1 MSIAKKQTLL
11 NISGQMKLSKLYCN
25 KPELFGPIEFNSG
38 LNVVLAEIRL
48 PKNKNK
54 DTHNLG
60 KTTLVH
66 LLNFMLLA
74 KRDSKFFLFKHRDL
88 FDEFVFFLEIELFDN
103 LYITV
108 CRSVKNAS
116 KISFRKH
123 EVGRQNFTDLP
134 VTEWNHVDVP
144 FEKASDI
151 LDGLLDLRAFNP
163 WSFRKGIGYLLR
175 SQEDYRD
182 VFQLRKFAGDHSDWK
197 PFLAHLLGFNADL
210 LTSYYAKEKHI
221 EENKTNELVIKKE
234 FGSSLED
241 ISKIEGMLLLK
252 QKEIEEQQGFLD
264 SFDFRPQDENRTKQ
278 LVDQIDERIA
288 LLNNER
294 YSLQKNKKKILDSLK
309 EEQILFN
316 PDEAQRLFAEAGV
329 FFTGQIKKYFQQLIT
344 FNRAITEERRAYLQ
358 EDMAE
363 IENKLKEVNSERNYL
378 GKQRSETLSFLS
390 ETDVFNKYKKFSNDL
405 VVLKADLSSLERQRD
420 ALRILKEELE
430 HLQAAIES
438 DVELQNSDKKS
449 LFSTIRLFFN
459 EIIEEVIDRK
469 ALLNVAPNRKG
480 HLEFKAEILDESG
493 NATSADMGSTYR
505 KLLCMAFDLAVLRSY
520 FDKKFPR
527 FVYHDGVFEK
537 LEPRKKENLLNVI
550 RRYSELGIQI
560 VITSI
565 DSDLPPKQDGKKQVF
580 DEREIILTLHDENE
594 QGRLFRMPSW

>member
-1 MSIAKKQTLL
+1 
-11 NISGQMKLSKLYCN
+11 MKLSKLYCN

-48 PKNKNK
+48 PKNRNK

-74 KRDSKFFLFKHRDL
+74 KRDPKFFLFKHSEL

-103 LYITV
+103 SYVTI

-116 KISFRKH
+116 KISFKKH
-123 EVGRQNFTDLP
+123 EVGQQNFTELSE
-134 VTEWNHVDVP
+134 TEWNHSEVP
-144 FEKASDI
+144 FAKALDI
-151 LDGLLDLRAFNP
+151 LDSLLDLCAFKP
-163 WSFRKGIGYLLR
+163 WAFRKGIGYLLR

-182 VFQLRKFAGDHSDWK
+182 VFQLRKFAGEHSQWK
-197 PFLAHLLGFNADL
+197 PFLAHLLGFNADF
-210 LTSYYAKEKHI
+210 LTSYYEKEKQI
-221 EENKTNELVIKKE
+221 EEKKANERIIQNE

-241 ISKIEGMLLLK
+241 ISKIEGILLLK
-252 QKEIEEQQGFLD
+252 QKEIEEQQKFLD
-264 SFDFRPQDENRTKQ
+264 SFDFRSQDKNRTKQ
-278 LVDQIDERIA
+278 LACQIDERISI
-288 LLNNER
+288 LNNER
-294 YSLQKNKKKILDSLK
+294 YSLLKNKEKILDSLK

-329 FFTGQIKKYFQQLIT
+329 FFAGQIKKDFQQLIT
-344 FNRAITEERRAYLQ
+344 FNRAITEERRTYLQ
-358 EDMAE
+358 EE
-363 IENKLKEVNSERNYL
+363 LTETENKLKKVNSERNAL
-378 GKQRSETLSFLS
+378 GKQRSETLAFLS
-390 ETDVFNKYKKFSNDL
+390 ETDVFNKYKNFSNDL
-405 VVLKADLSSLERQRD
+405 VVLKADLASLERQRD
-420 ALRILKEELE
+420 ALRRLQELRAESRILKEELE
-430 HLQAAIES
+430 HLQTAIES
-438 DVELQNSDKKS
+438 NVELQNSDKDC

-469 ALLNVAPNRKG
+469 ALLNVAPNREG

-520 FDKKFPR
+520 LDTKFPR

-537 LEPRKKENLLNVI
+537 LEPRKKENLLHVI
-550 RRYSELGIQI
+550 RRYSELGIQV
-560 VITSI
+560 VITSL
-565 DSDLPPKQDGKKQVF
+565 DSDLPPNVKGKKQIF
-580 DEREIILTLHDENE
+580 DDTEIILTLHDENE